1 MDLHHQ
7 INQHICSVTLT
18 DTIGRNT
25 IDESFCESLKDLVG
39 SLRWD
44 PRIRVWVFTSDTPQV
59 FSTGRVKILEEENLS
74 LHSLNTRMSS
84 LCLSD
89 LISHIPVPVIMGI
102 DGKVSDHGLEFILSG
117 DIRLASDIS
126 TFSIAATS
134 ENFPWDNGIPM
145 LLQNVGRSVAN
156 DMLYTNRT
164 LNAEESLNSGL
175 VTRITHTQ
183 DFTSEL
189 DKLGND
195 LASLSPTSLK
205 YIKEAVSTGM
215 SIPLPNALSL
225 EADMSVL
232 LQSTADRAE
241 GLKAFFQ
248 KRSPKF
254 IGE

>member
-1 MDLHHQ
+1 
-7 INQHICSVTLT
+7 
-18 DTIGRNT
+18 
-25 IDESFCESLKDLVG
+25 
-39 SLRWD
+39 
-44 PRIRVWVFTSDTPQV
+44 
-59 FSTGRVKILEEENLS
+59 
-74 LHSLNTRMSS
+74 
-84 LCLSD
+84 
-89 LISHIPVPVIMGI
+89 
-102 DGKVSDHGLEFILSG
+102 
-117 DIRLASDIS
+117 
-126 TFSIAATS
+126 
-134 ENFPWDNGIPM
+134 M